1 MEKTSILIAQALV
14 GVLLFKIL
22 LKSLKW
28 GTRLALNTGAGLIC
42 LGLINTLPS
51 VMVPV
56 NAITVLTAGIL
67 GIPGIGLLM
76 LLERYL

>member
-1 MEKTSILIAQALV
+1 MEKMTILIVQTLV

-22 LKSLKW
+22 LRSLKW
-28 GTRLALNTGAGLIC
+28 GTRLALNSGAGLIC
-42 LGLINTLPS
+42 LGLINTIPS
-51 VMVPV
+51 VMIPV
-56 NAITVLTAGIL
+56 NAVTILTAGTL